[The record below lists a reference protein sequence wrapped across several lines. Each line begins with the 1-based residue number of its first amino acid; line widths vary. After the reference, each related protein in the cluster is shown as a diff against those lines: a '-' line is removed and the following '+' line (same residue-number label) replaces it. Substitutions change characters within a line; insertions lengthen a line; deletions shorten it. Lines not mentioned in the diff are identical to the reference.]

1 MNVPP
6 PELFLISLLP
16 TSPCYYSRAT
26 PHYREC
32 QDISQQRICVITGKT
47 IVEPNCVEGNLWQRD
62 VGARVTECTV
72 GAYKLIE
79 VVITSVENVRGFR
92 VWLFCVLQLTVSKV
106 HRPLQ
111 ACYYKIRQMIVQGG
125 PKTNKHFRHLVFV
138 LSLKLFDI
146 NKVAEVNKRTFLIPL
161 ARDEPKSS
169 GSRETS
175 LPVSISF
182 IPSATSSGRAR
193 SKESRLDDVLN
204 RK

>member
-1 MNVPP
+1 M
-6 PELFLISLLP
+6 FLIQSTDERASSRTIPHLITPDQPLLLLQGQ
-16 TSPCYYSRAT
+16 YT

-92 VWLFCVLQLTVSKV
+92 VWLFCVLQLTLSKV
-106 HRPLQ
+106 HRLLQ

-125 PKTNKHFRHLVFV
+125 PKTNKKFRHFVFSTLV
-138 LSLKLFDI
+138 
-146 NKVAEVNKRTFLIPL
+146 
-161 ARDEPKSS
+161 
-169 GSRETS
+169 
-175 LPVSISF
+175 
-182 IPSATSSGRAR
+182 
-193 SKESRLDDVLN
+193 
-204 RK
+204 